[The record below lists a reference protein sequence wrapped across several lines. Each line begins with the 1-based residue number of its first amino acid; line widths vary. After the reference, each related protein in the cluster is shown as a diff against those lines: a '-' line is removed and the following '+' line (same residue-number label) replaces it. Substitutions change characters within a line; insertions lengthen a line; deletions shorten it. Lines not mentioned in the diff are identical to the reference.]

1 MNKRIKELFR
11 SLVGANWE
19 FRTKGEVIPCETFE
33 GDVEQIRKV
42 FSLFEK
48 SKFKASWSIA
58 CIAEMWSYYYY
69 KTTYYMAVRKHFEF
83 GRYRKAALEF
93 LKKTPDAQQEV
104 LLKNLNEYADD
115 ARELFISGAV
125 YFLKVYPSRKID
137 FLSQVGSKDVKY
149 EIKSRL

>member
-33 GDVEQIRKV
+33 GDVEQIKRM

-48 SKFKASWSIA
+48 SEFKVGAIA
-58 CIAEMWSYYYY
+58 CVAEMWSYYYY
-69 KTTYYMAVRKHFEF
+69 KTTYYMAIRKYFEF
-83 GRYRKAALEF
+83 GRYRKIILEF
-93 LKKTPDAQQEV
+93 LKKTPDTQQEH
-104 LLKNLNEYADD
+104 LLYSLNVHAGDTK
-115 ARELFISGAV
+115 ELFINGAV

-137 FLSQVGSKDVKY
+137 FLSQVISKDVKY